1 MLGVAGAIDAVRRA
15 ESISAANPSHTPGA
29 IQRRRGFRPATAGL
43 VLLGCALLALARPA
57 GAQSILKN
65 GGFAEGEGTSAPGWA
80 TAGWS
85 QNVPSEFSVRRDSTG
100 LGFAVVRNPKPNDAS
115 WVQQVTVQPN
125 NWYRLAGHVR
135 AVGVDESSPAGA
147 SLSQTDGFE
156 RGRVVKGADSGWQRV
171 EMWFKTDPSQ
181 RTANIACRLGS
192 YGSLAAGEAWCTGIE
207 LTPQGGPPLNADFVF
222 GPVEEST
229 TPVGLPASLLLIG
242 LVGYGLWRYARLP
255 AGVPLRERLT
265 LDGILLALLVA
276 KLVVAPLWQY
286 RIDIGAY
293 SAWAMKL
300 AVEGPARFYAPG
312 YFADYPPGYMYV
324 LWWIGMVAKAFSLGT
339 SSFVTLIKLPAILA
353 DLAVSRLIFARL
365 RGAGKRLAWLGAM
378 AFALNPALVLDSAVW
393 GQTDSILALLVLLA
407 FFAQGERRFEL
418 AWIFAAVAVLTKP
431 QAMLMVPLLVLWPV
445 GWWKS
450 GRPLLAL
457 LATLATVFVIADPFR
472 GDRPWRWLIDLYGGT
487 TGYYSETAVNAMNLQ
502 ALLFG
507 MRRPDSTILLG
518 RTAQVWGYVIGGLL
532 GLAFF
537 VAYVRRPTRWA
548 HASMFASATLVAFF
562 CLSRMHERYLYPFFP
577 FAALLGVTGPL
588 GWLYGALSAVFF
600 ANEFIVYLFQKDAS
614 AGPNWLWMTVS
625 ALGVL
630 GMLGWL
636 AAMWRSS
643 TGRLGETSEP
653 AFTGDDDAWVRESAE
668 ALATSTAVRE
678 TARRVG
684 SATAAAREPAWGW
697 QELLLLA
704 LLTLG
709 AAAIR
714 FHDLGTP
721 AEIVFDE
728 VYFVEQGRNY
738 ISGKDF
744 MDPHP
749 PIAKLGIAAGIEM
762 LGDKPVGWR
771 LVNAI
776 VGTALVPL
784 MYLLARGLFLSPIAA
799 GIAGLL
805 AAIDGLLIVDS
816 RIAVIDIHYVTW
828 AVAAYALLVRMVRAG
843 QLQNLP
849 RLVALGVLIGLSV
862 GAKLYIPF
870 FSFLLVLATIALCGR
885 QAARAARVP
894 VLPWI
899 ARPILVVGSVASLVY
914 VLSFAPH
921 FLWGWW
927 HSPLDL
933 FKYITIKVPEY
944 QAAVKTMTHPYSSK
958 WWTWPLM
965 MRPVWYFWK
974 DPGEIPGTVSGIW
987 GAGNPTIW
995 WASVPALLLAAWV
1008 AVRERQPA
1016 LAFVVAGWLIHIA
1029 PWVWIPRTLFLY
1041 HYLPSLLFA
1050 LLALAWML
1058 DRLWR
1063 GEGTAIERGLVGGAL
1078 LASVL
1083 PACLNA
1089 APAWSPL
1096 VFLGALV
1103 GYEGMVFSKRAD
1115 SRVGPVAVAIW
1126 CCAAIAVTA
1135 YLFPIW
1141 IGSPIAKAAWQARMW
1156 ISGSGFMNWI

>member
-1 MLGVAGAIDAVRRA
+1 M
-15 ESISAANPSHTPGA
+15 
-29 IQRRRGFRPATAGL
+29 
-43 VLLGCALLALARPA
+43 
-57 GAQSILKN
+57 
-65 GGFAEGEGTSAPGWA
+65 
-80 TAGWS
+80 
-85 QNVPSEFSVRRDSTG
+85 PSEFSVRRDSTG

-125 NWYRLAGHVR
+125 TWYRLAGHVR

-518 RTAQVWGYVIGGLL
+518 LTAQVWGYVIGGLL

-562 CLSRMHERYLYPFFP
+562 CLSRMHVRYLYPFFP
-577 FAALLGVTGPL
+577 VAALLGVTGPL

-721 AEIVFDE
+721 AEIVSDRDVRRVLESIGHLHEGRFTVRDAGDVDGDEDAREGSHGAGGQVDRHLHGGRTTSFAAPEEREDERRDERELVEEVEADE
-728 VYFVEQGRNY
+728 VVGTEHAERAAEHEQDQAEVGVTSFDLLVEGLDARGEADERGHREERRAKAVEREAEAPEADGLELLRGGGRIAPEDEQPRTEHGRDGEAAEGEARGEAARKVAAGEQDQADEDRGRDGEREERGRKSVHE
-738 ISGKDF
+738 ISG
-744 MDPHP
+744 
-749 PIAKLGIAAGIEM
+749 
-762 LGDKPVGWR
+762 R
-771 LVNAI
+771 
-776 VGTALVPL
+776 
-784 MYLLARGLFLSPIAA
+784 
-799 GIAGLL
+799 
-805 AAIDGLLIVDS
+805 
-816 RIAVIDIHYVTW
+816 
-828 AVAAYALLVRMVRAG
+828 
-843 QLQNLP
+843 
-849 RLVALGVLIGLSV
+849 
-862 GAKLYIPF
+862 
-870 FSFLLVLATIALCGR
+870 
-885 QAARAARVP
+885 
-894 VLPWI
+894 
-899 ARPILVVGSVASLVY
+899 
-914 VLSFAPH
+914 
-921 FLWGWW
+921 
-927 HSPLDL
+927 
-933 FKYITIKVPEY
+933 
-944 QAAVKTMTHPYSSK
+944 
-958 WWTWPLM
+958 
-965 MRPVWYFWK
+965 
-974 DPGEIPGTVSGIW
+974 
-987 GAGNPTIW
+987 
-995 WASVPALLLAAWV
+995 
-1008 AVRERQPA
+1008 
-1016 LAFVVAGWLIHIA
+1016 
-1029 PWVWIPRTLFLY
+1029 
-1041 HYLPSLLFA
+1041 
-1050 LLALAWML
+1050 
-1058 DRLWR
+1058 
-1063 GEGTAIERGLVGGAL
+1063 
-1078 LASVL
+1078 
-1083 PACLNA
+1083 
-1089 APAWSPL
+1089 
-1096 VFLGALV
+1096 
-1103 GYEGMVFSKRAD
+1103 
-1115 SRVGPVAVAIW
+1115 
-1126 CCAAIAVTA
+1126 
-1135 YLFPIW
+1135 
-1141 IGSPIAKAAWQARMW
+1141 
-1156 ISGSGFMNWI
+1156 